1 MCLCDPPKTGVVR
14 LGPITARKVGVM
26 SKLELALT
34 LDGTPGWFGYEKG
47 VGHMIMSGVITLGGD
62 HIGGNAETVEIVC
75 ATGKTLETA
84 RMVGKFT
91 GDAMCKRCQKW
102 AESLGYADALQ
113 SAQDAAAAQ
122 ENGPSVADMI
132 MSDPDAVVITLD
144 GAATV
149 AELTDGKAKS
159 GKGKGKGSKSAKGK
173 AKSVKVDDTAGA
185 DATPVKCIPNAPG
198 HDRGDGSGE
207 CRACSWVGPMK
218 DHDGTMVMTAHWVA
232 GRAPKSE
239 GLSEVKV
246 GSEAPAA
253 PATVDTAHKGAD
265 DMIGGA
271 GAGMMP
277 GRTSLTRGKAMD
289 ADKVTGPKERKG
301 DKPVST
307 TMDAPLGRERIDTR
321 SAVIETVG
329 GRHGFLTQDEYD
341 NLTRTQ
347 QRRYRRQV
355 ETNKARASRAAAAR
369 RATR

>member
-1 MCLCDPPKTGVVR
+1 
-14 LGPITARKVGVM
+14 M
-26 SKLELALT
+26 SKLEMALT

-47 VGHMIMSGVITLGGD
+47 VGHMIMSSVITLGGD
-62 HIGGNAETVEIVC
+62 HVGGNAETVRIMC
-75 ATGKTLETA
+75 ADGKTLETA
-84 RMVGKFT
+84 RMVEKFT

-149 AELTDGKAKS
+149 AELTDADKPE
-159 GKGKGKGSKSAKGK
+159 KSAKGK
-173 AKSVKVDDTAGA
+173 GAKGKAGKAKKAAKVDKPVGE
-185 DATPVKCIPNAPG
+185 VKCIPNAPG
-198 HDRGDGSGE
+198 LENGDGSGV

-239 GLSEVKV
+239 GLTETKV

-265 DMIGGA
+265 DMIGGNAA
-271 GAGMMP
+271 GALP
-277 GRTSLTRGKAMD
+277 GRTSLTRGKPMD
-289 ADKVTGPKERKG
+289 ADKVTGPRERKG

-329 GRHGFLTQDEYD
+329 GRHGFLTQAEYD

-355 ETNKARASRAAAAR
+355 ETNKDRAKRAAAAR

>member
-1 MCLCDPPKTGVVR
+1 M
-14 LGPITARKVGVM
+14 
-26 SKLELALT
+26 ALT

-47 VGHMIMSGVITLGGD
+47 VGHMIMSGVITPGGD
-62 HIGGNAETVEIVC
+62 HVGGNAETVRIMC
-75 ATGKTLETA
+75 ADGKTLETA
-84 RMVGKFT
+84 RMVEKFT

-113 SAQDAAAAQ
+113 SAQDAAAAL
-122 ENGPSVADMI
+122 ENGPTVADMI

-149 AELTDGKAKS
+149 AELTDTQEKPVKGKKS
-159 GKGKGKGSKSAKGK
+159 GKGKGKGKKSAP
-173 AKSVKVDDTAGA
+173 
-185 DATPVKCIPNAPG
+185 ATPPPVGEVKCIPNAPG
-198 HDRGDGSGE
+198 LENGDGSGV
-207 CRACSWVGPMK
+207 CRACSWHGPMK

-239 GLSEVKV
+239 GLTETKV
-246 GSEAPAA
+246 GEDAPAA
-253 PATVDTAHKGAD
+253 PATVDSAHKGAD

-271 GAGMMP
+271 AAGTLP
-277 GRTSLTRGKAMD
+277 GHTSLTRGKPMD

-329 GRHGFLTQDEYD
+329 GRHGFLTQAEYD

-369 RATR
+369 KATR

>member
-1 MCLCDPPKTGVVR
+1 
-14 LGPITARKVGVM
+14 M
-26 SKLELALT
+26 SKLEMALT

-47 VGHMIMSGVITLGGD
+47 VGHMIMSSVVTLGGD
-62 HIGGNAETVEIVC
+62 HIGGNSETVEIVC

-84 RMVGKFT
+84 RMVEKFT
-91 GDAMCKRCQKW
+91 GDAMCKRCVKW
-102 AESLGYADALQ
+102 SESLGYADALE
-113 SAQDAAAAQ
+113 SATQAAAAL
-122 ENGPSVADMI
+122 ENGPTVADMI
-132 MSDPDAVVITLD
+132 MSDPDAVVITMD

-149 AELTDGKAKS
+149 AELSESTEKPVKAKKAA
-159 GKGKGKGSKSAKGK
+159 KGGKGK
-173 AKSVKVDDTAGA
+173 AKGKTAEKPVGE
-185 DATPVKCIPNAPG
+185 VKCIPNAPG
-198 HDRGDGSGE
+198 LENGDGSGV

-239 GLSEVKV
+239 GLTETKV

-253 PATVDTAHKGAD
+253 PATVDSAHKGAD

-277 GRTSLTRGKAMD
+277 GRTSLTRGKPMD
-289 ADKVTGPKERKG
+289 ADKITGPKERKG

-369 RATR
+369 KATR

>member
-47 VGHMIMSGVITLGGD
+47 VGHMIMSGVITPGGD
-62 HIGGNAETVEIVC
+62 HVGGNAETVKIVC
-75 ATGKTLETA
+75 ATGKTLETS

-113 SAQDAAAAQ
+113 SAQDAAAAL
-122 ENGPSVADMI
+122 ENGPTVADMI

-149 AELTDGKAKS
+149 AELTDNATPDKGKDKKS
-159 GKGKGKGSKSAKGK
+159 GKSKGGKGKGAKSAEKPVGE
-173 AKSVKVDDTAGA
+173 
-185 DATPVKCIPNAPG
+185 VKCIPNAPG
-198 HDRGDGSGE
+198 LENGDGSGV
-207 CRACSWVGPMK
+207 CRACSWHGPMK

-239 GLSEVKV
+239 GLTERKV
-246 GSEAPAA
+246 GPDAPLAES
-253 PATVDTAHKGAD
+253 PATVDTGNKSAD
-265 DMIGGA
+265 DMIGGNAA
-271 GAGMMP
+271 GALP
-277 GRTSLTRGKAMD
+277 GHTSLTRGAPMD
-289 ADKVTGPKERKG
+289 ADKVTGPRERKG
-301 DKPVST
+301 DKPVRT
-307 TMDAPLGRERIDTR
+307 TMDAPLGRERTDKR
-321 SAVIETVG
+321 SAEIPTVG

-369 RATR
+369 KATR

>member
-1 MCLCDPPKTGVVR
+1 M
-14 LGPITARKVGVM
+14 
-26 SKLELALT
+26 ALT

-47 VGHMIMSGVITLGGD
+47 VGHMIMSSVITLGGD
-62 HIGGNAETVEIVC
+62 HVGGNAETVRIMC
-75 ATGKTLETA
+75 ADGKTLETA
-84 RMVGKFT
+84 RMVEKFT

-102 AESLGYADALQ
+102 AESLGYADALE
-113 SAQDAAAAQ
+113 SATQAAAAL

-132 MSDPDAVVITLD
+132 ASDPDAVIITLD

-149 AELTDGKAKS
+149 AELSEDKPKGDKPKGKAKKA
-159 GKGKGKGSKSAKGK
+159 GKGK
-173 AKSVKVDDTAGA
+173 AKSTEKPVGE
-185 DATPVKCIPNAPG
+185 VKCIPNAPG
-198 HDRGDGSGE
+198 LENGDGSGV

-218 DHDGTMVMTAHWVA
+218 DHDGSMVMTAHWVA

-253 PATVDTAHKGAD
+253 PATVDSAHKGAD

-271 GAGMMP
+271 GAGTLP
-277 GRTSLTRGKAMD
+277 GRTSLTRGAPMD
-289 ADKVTGPKERKG
+289 ADKVTGPRERKG
-301 DKPVST
+301 DKPVRT
-307 TMDAPLGRERIDTR
+307 TMDSPLGRERIDTR

-369 RATR
+369 KATR

>member
-1 MCLCDPPKTGVVR
+1 MSSR
-14 LGPITARKVGVM
+14 
-26 SKLELALT
+26 SKLEMALT

-47 VGHMIMSGVITLGGD
+47 VGHMIMSSVITLGGD
-62 HIGGNAETVEIVC
+62 HIGGNSETVEIVC
-75 ATGKTLETA
+75 ASGKTLETA

-91 GDAMCKRCQKW
+91 GDAQCKRCVKW
-102 AESLGYADALQ
+102 SESLGYADALE
-113 SAQDAAAAQ
+113 SATQAAAAL
-122 ENGPSVADMI
+122 ENGPTVADMI
-132 MSDPDAVVITLD
+132 MSDPDAVIITMD

-149 AELTDGKAKS
+149 AELSESTEKPVKAKKA
-159 GKGKGKGSKSAKGK
+159 GKGK
-173 AKSVKVDDTAGA
+173 AKKAAKTDKPVGE
-185 DATPVKCIPNAPG
+185 VKCIANAPG
-198 HDRGDGSGE
+198 LENGDGTGV

-239 GLSEVKV
+239 GLTEVKV

-253 PATVDTAHKGAD
+253 PATVDSAHKGAD

-271 GAGMMP
+271 RAGMLP

-289 ADKVTGPKERKG
+289 ADKVTGPKERAEG
-301 DKPVST
+301 GKPVST
-307 TMDAPLGRERIDTR
+307 TMDAPLGREQTDKR
-321 SAVIETVG
+321 SVEIPTVG
-329 GRHGFLTQDEYD
+329 GRHGFMTQDEYD

>member
-1 MCLCDPPKTGVVR
+1 
-14 LGPITARKVGVM
+14 M
-26 SKLELALT
+26 SKLEMALT

-47 VGHMIMSGVITLGGD
+47 VGHMIMSSVITLGGD
-62 HIGGNAETVEIVC
+62 HVGGNAETVRIMC
-75 ATGKTLETA
+75 ADGKTLETA
-84 RMVGKFT
+84 RMVEKFT

-149 AELTDGKAKS
+149 AELTDAQEKPE
-159 GKGKGKGSKSAKGK
+159 KSAKGK
-173 AKSVKVDDTAGA
+173 GAKGKAGKAKKAAKVDKPVGE
-185 DATPVKCIPNAPG
+185 VKCIPNAPG
-198 HDRGDGSGE
+198 LANGDGSGV
-207 CRACSWVGPMK
+207 CRSCSWVGPMK
-218 DHDGTMVMTAHWVA
+218 SHTVDVLDSQNNKVGENEIMVMTAHWVA

-239 GLSEVKV
+239 GLTETKV

-253 PATVDTAHKGAD
+253 PATVDSAHKGAD
-265 DMIGGA
+265 DMIGGNAA
-271 GAGMMP
+271 GSLP
-277 GRTSLTRGKAMD
+277 GRTSLTRGKPMD

-329 GRHGFLTQDEYD
+329 GRHGFLTQAEYD

-355 ETNKARASRAAAAR
+355 ETNKARAARAAAAR
-369 RATR
+369 KATR